1 LRSLA
6 VANKTKPQ
14 LSVLPDRLK
23 RFLRP
28 DFRLRSGTGAG
39 INVEA
44 DVCLMQAVGWLAGET
59 GFGDAPDCACPV
71 IRAYAISLN
80 DSRLFAH
87 HRDDLKP
94 FAAKIVGTRNG
105 PASEIMRALIACDYS
120 VRVLS
125 PILLRSAGR
134 EDWAVEL
141 ESLSPITELVSAAA
155 SKLATERIRDAAFAA
170 AWAAAWDATGDAAR
184 SAAWAAAW
192 DATGAAARAAA
203 MAAARDAARAAA
215 GAAARDAARSAAWA
229 AAGAAA
235 GAAAWAAAGAAIRA
249 KSLECLDAMIAL

>member
-1 LRSLA
+1 

-170 AWAAAWDATGDAAR
+170 TRDATGDAAFAATR
-184 SAAWAAAW
+184 AAAWA
-192 DATGAAARAAA
+192 
-203 MAAARDAARAAA
+203 AARAAA
-215 GAAARDAARSAAWA
+215 GAAARDAAWA
-229 AAGAAA
+229 AAWDATGAATGAAAWDAARAAA
-235 GAAAWAAAGAAIRA
+235 GAAAWDATGDAAGAAIRA